1 MRTLPIL
8 VCLLLLPAAAQAQ
21 TQKWAATSKTAMAIT
36 GDITVGPNTITFGN
50 GKSIKIKPLSSG
62 VSKLTPAADPELLE
76 GNTLCGRPVTYVM
89 LIPSNNGL
97 ELQAYWGAK
106 QPVAPNGEGM
116 CASFF
121 YSKP

>member
-1 MRTLPIL
+1 MRTLLIL
-8 VCLLLLPAAAQAQ
+8 VCVLLLPAAARAQ
-21 TQKWAATSKTAMAIT
+21 TQKWVATSKTAMAIT
-36 GDITVGPNTITFGN
+36 GDITVGPDTITFGN
-50 GKSIKIKPLSSG
+50 GQSIKIKPLTSG
-62 VSKLTPAADPELLE
+62 VSKLTPPADPELLE

-89 LIPSNNGL
+89 LIPAKDGL

-106 QPVAPNGEGM
+106 QPVAPNGAGM